1 MTRIPLPTPPRPAP
15 RSRASPLFGLETL
28 ERNANRG
35 GGVIT
40 TGAAADGLVVVGTT
54 RGACVVHDLTAGAY
68 REIDCLPLDD
78 ADRSRRELT
87 VARIWLDP
95 TARHAVAVLRD
106 DDGRIVDTVYF
117 HATFRRAR
125 PILGVRDASVVVTAV
140 GWLADACE
148 DDAAARG
155 VGADDGSLFA
165 LHLDAIPRRPAPT
178 ARSAACWTARVA
190 HPRIHPVIPTNRRL
204 PRGARRRDVHG
215 SRRDTP
221 RLHAFVGAGSLEETL
236 RGSGGRGPGG
246 GGPEAL
252 VTMPE
257 DAPRSELHVWRD
269 AKGRRAPDRF
279 ACRAP
284 AGCSPRPS
292 RARGSLR
299 VATPRIAS
307 WITTRWR
314 RFPRL
319 RGTAPSTAPPKTHSR
334 VTRCPSRRRTIT
346 SSLCF
351 RRRRRR

>member
-1 MTRIPLPTPPRPAP
+1 MTLCWCVNSRGARGAYLVAPGAREMSERADLASGVRGMSLDDADPSSDAASPCP
-15 RSRASPLFGLETL
+15 RSRASPIFGLETL

-148 DDAAARG
+148 DDAAPATSSSAPTTVPSSR
-155 VGADDGSLFA
+155 STSTP
-165 LHLDAIPRRPAPT
+165 IPRRPAPT
-178 ARSAACWTARVA
+178 ARSAACWTAR
-190 HPRIHPVIPTNRRL
+190 
-204 PRGARRRDVHG
+204 RG
-215 SRRDTP
+215 TP
-221 RLHAFVGAGSLEETL
+221 
-236 RGSGGRGPGG
+236 PN
-246 GGPEAL
+246 
-252 VTMPE
+252 
-257 DAPRSELHVWRD
+257 
-269 AKGRRAPDRF
+269 
-279 ACRAP
+279 
-284 AGCSPRPS
+284 PS
-292 RARGSLR
+292 RHPDESS
-299 VATPRIAS
+299 VATWCA
-307 WITTRWR
+307 
-314 RFPRL
+314 
-319 RGTAPSTAPPKTHSR
+319 
-334 VTRCPSRRRTIT
+334 
-346 SSLCF
+346 
-351 RRRRRR
+351 